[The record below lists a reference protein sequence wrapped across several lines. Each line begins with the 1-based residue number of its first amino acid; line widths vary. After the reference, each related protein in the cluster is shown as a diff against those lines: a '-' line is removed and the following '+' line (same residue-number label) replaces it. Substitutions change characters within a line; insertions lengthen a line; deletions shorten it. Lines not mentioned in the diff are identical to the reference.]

1 MTTTT
6 TTPMPGTPLPG
17 RSGSRRKGLL
27 RRALLYLVCIVL
39 LLLFLAPIV
48 FSTLTSVKSP
58 PEASAVPPTYFPR
71 TVTFENY
78 AKLNLYGAGVWQY
91 VYNSSGVAMLTVL
104 GTILLST
111 LAGFGFSRF
120 DFPAKNVL
128 FVMMLA
134 ALMIPFQSIL
144 TPLFLMLGVLKLQ
157 NTLFGLALVYIT
169 FQLPFGIFMMRN
181 TFDTVPREIE
191 EAALLDGCSTLDM
204 LRHVML
210 VLVRPGI
217 ITVAIYA
224 FLNAWNEFLAALII
238 MTQESK
244 FTLPI
249 MLTSVRSGYYGTID
263 WGALQAGV
271 TVTILP
277 CILLFLALQR
287 YYLQGLM
294 GGAVKG

>member
-1 MTTTT
+1 MTTTIVPST
-6 TTPMPGTPLPG
+6 SERPRVG
-17 RSGSRRKGLL
+17 RQRGVWSKF
-27 RRALLYLVCIVL
+27 ALYALCTIF
-39 LLLFLAPIV
+39 LLLFLAPIAV
-48 FSTLTSVKSP
+48 STLTSVKTP
-58 PEASAVPPTYFPR
+58 VEASAVPPTYFPSSFS
-71 TVTFENY
+71 FENY
-78 AKLNLYGAGVWQY
+78 LKLDLYGAGVWRY
-91 VYNSSGVAMLTVL
+91 VYNSAGVSLMTVL
-104 GTILLST
+104 GTVFLSL

-120 DFPAKNVL
+120 EFPAKNVL
-128 FVMMLA
+128 FIMILA

-157 NTLFGLALVYIT
+157 NTLFGLSLVYIT

-181 TFDTVPREIE
+181 TFDTIPREIE
-191 EAALLDGCSTLDM
+191 EAALLDGCTTVNM
-204 LRHVML
+204 LRYVML
-210 VLVRPGI
+210 ALVRPGI

-238 MTQESK
+238 MTQESN

-249 MLTSVRSGYYGTID
+249 MLTSVRSGYYGAVD

-277 CILLFLALQR
+277 CILLFLLLQR